1 MTQDELIQKLTETE
15 QRSKSNTHR
24 IDELE
29 QDQKALNKLA
39 TSVAVMAQEQ
49 QTIRRDV
56 AKSGEDI
63 KAVRKDDKLI
73 LTITTNED
81 ITLERGLFGSRAEF
95 FREVYSIE
103 PVIRQKRIL

>member
-29 QDQKALNKLA
+29 QDQKVLNKLA

-63 KAVRKDDKLI
+63 KAVRK
-73 LTITTNED
+73 
-81 ITLERGLFGSRAEF
+81 
-95 FREVYSIE
+95 SIE
-103 PVIRQKRIL
+103 ALQAAPGKRWEKVVEKIILVAVGAVVAWLLARMGIK

>member
-1 MTQDELIQKLTETE
+1 MTQDELLQKLTETE

-29 QDQKALNKLA
+29 QDQKVLNKLA

-63 KAVRKDDKLI
+63 KAVRK
-73 LTITTNED
+73 
-81 ITLERGLFGSRAEF
+81 
-95 FREVYSIE
+95 SIE
-103 PVIRQKRIL
+103 MLQEAPGKRWEKVVEKIILVAVGAVVAWLLARMGIK

>member
-29 QDQKALNKLA
+29 QDQKALNKLT

-63 KAVRKDDKLI
+63 KAVRK
-73 LTITTNED
+73 
-81 ITLERGLFGSRAEF
+81 
-95 FREVYSIE
+95 SIE
-103 PVIRQKRIL
+103 ALQAAPGKRWEKVVEKIILVAVGAVVAWLLARMGIK

>member
-63 KAVRKDDKLI
+63 KAVRK
-73 LTITTNED
+73 
-81 ITLERGLFGSRAEF
+81 
-95 FREVYSIE
+95 SIE
-103 PVIRQKRIL
+103 ALQAAPGTRWEKVVEKIILVAVGAVVAWLLARMGIK

>member
-1 MTQDELIQKLTETE
+1 MTQDELTQKLTETE

-39 TSVAVMAQEQ
+39 TSVAVMGQEQ

-63 KAVRKDDKLI
+63 KAVRK
-73 LTITTNED
+73 
-81 ITLERGLFGSRAEF
+81 
-95 FREVYSIE
+95 SIE
-103 PVIRQKRIL
+103 ALKAAPGKRWEKVVEKIILVAVGAIVAWLLARMGIK

>member
-49 QTIRRDV
+49 QTIRKDV

-63 KAVRKDDKLI
+63 KAVRK
-73 LTITTNED
+73 
-81 ITLERGLFGSRAEF
+81 
-95 FREVYSIE
+95 SIE
-103 PVIRQKRIL
+103 ALQAAPGKRWEKVVEKIILVAVGAVVAWLLARMGIK

>member
-39 TSVAVMAQEQ
+39 TSVAVMAQGQ

-63 KAVRKDDKLI
+63 KAVRK
-73 LTITTNED
+73 
-81 ITLERGLFGSRAEF
+81 
-95 FREVYSIE
+95 SIE
-103 PVIRQKRIL
+103 ALQAAPGKRWGQVVEKIILVAVGAVVAWLLARMGLN

>member
-63 KAVRKDDKLI
+63 KAVRK
-73 LTITTNED
+73 
-81 ITLERGLFGSRAEF
+81 
-95 FREVYSIE
+95 SIE
-103 PVIRQKRIL
+103 ALQAAPGQRWEKVVEKIILVAVGAVVAWLLARMGIK

>member
-15 QRSKSNTHR
+15 QRSKSNKHR

-49 QTIRRDV
+49 QL
-56 AKSGEDI
+56 SG
-63 KAVRKDDKLI
+63 KRKRAMVFWHRTLVLMAVWARSLI
-73 LTITTNED
+73 
-81 ITLERGLFGSRAEF
+81 SRPAAWQN
-95 FREVYSIE
+95 R
-103 PVIRQKRIL
+103 

>member
-29 QDQKALNKLA
+29 QDQKALNQLA

-63 KAVRKDDKLI
+63 KAVRK
-73 LTITTNED
+73 
-81 ITLERGLFGSRAEF
+81 
-95 FREVYSIE
+95 SIE
-103 PVIRQKRIL
+103 ALQAAPGKRWEKVVEKIILVAVGAVVAWLLARMGIK

>member
-39 TSVAVMAQEQ
+39 TSVAVMAREQ

-63 KAVRKDDKLI
+63 KAVRK
-73 LTITTNED
+73 
-81 ITLERGLFGSRAEF
+81 
-95 FREVYSIE
+95 SIE
-103 PVIRQKRIL
+103 ALQAAPGKRWEKVVEKIILVAVGAVVAWLLARMGIK

>member
-1 MTQDELIQKLTETE
+1 VITRLAGVE

-63 KAVRKDDKLI
+63 KAVRK
-73 LTITTNED
+73 
-81 ITLERGLFGSRAEF
+81 
-95 FREVYSIE
+95 SIE
-103 PVIRQKRIL
+103 TLQAAPGKRWDKVVEKIILVAVGAIVAWLLGRMGIK